1 MDKYKCKLCEQSF
14 KTSQT
19 LEKHMNKLNKCD
31 KVTDFKCT
39 KCNKYFTQNANLKKH
54 TTNNKCKTIDAIIL
68 AENTTNIIDDNI
80 KTIMNLNTSI
90 ESKIELLIVK
100 HNIKLNKST
109 IKEILTNKN
118 IADHVKLEL
127 LSNTTDVKPA
137 TIINNNTTNTTN
149 NILINSFGNENIE
162 YLSNNFYKKLINNHY
177 GENIFLKLS
186 NEIYLNEVHPEN
198 QTIKIDNLNNKFCK
212 VKENNKWVT
221 TTKDA
226 ALKKIFD
233 KIFDIVSTCLAN
245 NEETIPE
252 EKIKIINGYIEKDF
266 EDELIIEA
274 VKKLALNIYNFYNSS
289 I

>member
-19 LEKHMNKLNKCD
+19 LEKHMNKINKCD

-39 KCNKYFTQNANLKKH
+39 KCNKYFTQNVNLKKH
-54 TTNNKCKTIDAIIL
+54 ITNNKCKQIDAIIL
-68 AENTTNIIDDNI
+68 AENSTNVVDDNI
-80 KTIMNLNTSI
+80 KTIINLNTSI

-137 TIINNNTTNTTN
+137 TIINNTTNTTN
-149 NILINSFGNENIE
+149 NILINSFGNENID

-233 KIFDIVSTCLAN
+233 KIFDI
-245 NEETIPE
+245 
-252 EKIKIINGYIEKDF
+252 Y
-266 EDELIIEA
+266 A
-274 VKKLALNIYNFYNSS
+274 VKNYLNAQPIHERLINQTKFN
-289 I
+289 